1 MFFERLK
8 RLKIQAIEW
17 EEIFS
22 NYISDKGLAFGRPKE
37 LSDPIVQ
44 NNSIKN
50 WTKDIER
57 YSTEEDKWIAIST

>member
-44 NNSIKN
+44 NNSTKN